1 LNSKH
6 FDACFPKNSSESSRI
21 KTRLKTGYLTDGT
34 TEKTPYQGKFSD
46 MYPKFIEFLTDNDR
60 NRNEQRE
67 LDMVHERSTVQFC
80 DLNRDLL
87 RDFLVH
93 DETGTVV

>member
-1 LNSKH
+1 
-6 FDACFPKNSSESSRI
+6 
-21 KTRLKTGYLTDGT
+21 
-34 TEKTPYQGKFSD
+34 

-60 NRNEQRE
+60 KRNEQRE